1 MGDPFWVPQY
11 QREGEIILTL
21 RKIVVIGVGSFGGFL
36 CKHLSELES
45 VKQLYIIDDDIIEGK
60 NIRNSVYTFSQ
71 VGEYKVDA
79 LTEIVQDDI
88 SVLGFR
94 SKYEEGK
101 TKLPKADLV
110 IDCRDVVC
118 DRATD
123 IDIRF
128 YISGR
133 VLIIDSRKN
142 IKCHREYKGKYSINL
157 TKSEIRKAAFFAA
170 QIINSNQLTD
180 LRKNKPIQTVDLD
193 LIPVFL
199 NKSIKETLENKSDLL
214 YEVFDHTDRIH
225 GLEEQIQP
233 IMQINKTEDIK
244 VFIAEKEVQILSNH
258 CIIPKGSLHTSTDL
272 VESLTNLVKQRGD
285 FMNFIVVMKENPDGS
300 RHIELLEETGGS

>member
-1 MGDPFWVPQY
+1 
-11 QREGEIILTL
+11 LTL
-21 RKIVVIGVGSFGGFL
+21 RKIIVIGVGSFGGFL
-36 CKHLSELES
+36 CKHLSELEF
-45 VKQLYIIDDDIIEGK
+45 VKHLYIIDDDIVEAK

-71 VGEYKVDA
+71 IGEYKIDS
-79 LTEIVQDDI
+79 LTELIQDEI
-88 SVLGFR
+88 SVLGFKA
-94 SKYEEGK
+94 KYEEGK

-110 IDCRDVVC
+110 IDCRDIVC

-133 VLIIDSRKN
+133 VLVIDSRKN

-180 LRKNKPIQTVDLD
+180 LRKNKSIQTVDLD
-193 LIPVFL
+193 LIPVL
-199 NKSIKETLENKSDLL
+199 MGKSIQETLENKSDLL

-225 GLEEQIQP
+225 GLEEHIQP
-233 IMQINKTEDIK
+233 IMETNKSKDIK
-244 VFIAEKEVQILSNH
+244 VLIAEKEMN
-258 CIIPKGSLHTSTDL
+258 IPFNDYVIPQGSLNTSTDL

-285 FMNFIVVMKENPDGS
+285 FMNFIVIMKENPDGS